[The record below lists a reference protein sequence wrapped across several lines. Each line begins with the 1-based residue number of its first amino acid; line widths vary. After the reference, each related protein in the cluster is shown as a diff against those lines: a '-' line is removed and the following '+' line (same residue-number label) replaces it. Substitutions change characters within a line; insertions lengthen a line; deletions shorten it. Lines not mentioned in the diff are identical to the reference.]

1 MTILPITLSIGAMS
15 NPDHTICLIGL
26 GEAGSIFARAMAE
39 RSAVRGY
46 DCAWQDQAF
55 RKRAARAG
63 EAGVA
68 IAASAAEAAADAKLV
83 LSLVTAT
90 ASLDVAREASG
101 YLKPGQI
108 FIDFNSV
115 SPGTKRASA
124 GWVEKAGASYVD
136 GAIMAPVPPHGL
148 GVPILLAGSQANDAA
163 EMLARFPM
171 KLEIVSERI
180 GIASATKM
188 CRSVIIKGIE
198 ALCTEAFLSA
208 RAHGVED
215 RVLSSLCDT
224 FPGTDWN
231 RFAAYQIGRSLVH
244 GRRRAAEMREVAR
257 TVEEAGLEPSMAHA
271 TAHRQDWAA
280 DISDANP
287 ELKTRSDEDWLRTL
301 DIILAASTG
310 NERMPGI
317 DTLP

>member
-1 MTILPITLSIGAMS
+1 MS
-15 NPDHTICLIGL
+15 NPIPAICLIGL

-39 RSAVRGY
+39 RSQVRGH
-46 DCAWQDQAF
+46 DCAWQDEAF
-55 RKRAARAG
+55 RNRTAWAR
-63 EAGVA
+63 EAGIA
-68 IAASAAEAAADAKLV
+68 IAASAAEAAAGAKLV
-83 LSLVTAT
+83 ISLVTAA
-90 ASLDVAREASG
+90 ASLDAAREAGG

-115 SPGTKRASA
+115 SPGTKRTSA
-124 GWVEKAGASYVD
+124 ACVENAGASYVD

-148 GVPILLAGSQANDAA
+148 GVPILLAGPRAKAAA
-163 EMLARFPM
+163 ELLACFPM
-171 KLEIVSERI
+171 KLEIVSEQV
-180 GIASATKM
+180 GVASATKM
-188 CRSVIIKGIE
+188 CRSVIIEGIE

-215 RVLSSLCDT
+215 RVLASLRDT

-231 RFAAYQIGRSLVH
+231 RYAAYQIGRSLVH

-257 TVEEAGLEPSMAHA
+257 TVAEAGLEPSMARA
-271 TAHRQDWAA
+271 TARRQDWAA
-280 DISDANP
+280 DLSDANP

-310 NERMPGI
+310 NERRPE
-317 DTLP
+317 TLP